1 MSKDNNAIL
10 TVHSM
15 QIMTDTI
22 TVRTTKPIEIIDITA
37 EVRAALSSAGLDR
50 GQITVIS
57 RHTTAFININE
68 KEERLLED
76 METFLKR
83 LVPKDGNYLH
93 NLNPIDGR
101 HNAHSHLLGLF
112 MNSSET
118 IPFSEGKMLLGQWQ
132 SVFLVELDGPRNERS
147 VILQISGIETAV
159 QARNQ

>member
-1 MSKDNNAIL
+1 
-10 TVHSM
+10 M
-15 QIMTDTI
+15 QISTY
-22 TVRTTKPIEIIDITA
+22 TVRRRTTKPIEIIDITA
-37 EVRAALSSAGLDR
+37 EVSAALLSSGLER
-50 GQITVIS
+50 GQVTVIS

-83 LVPKDGNYLH
+83 FVPKDGNYQH

-118 IPFSEGKMLLGQWQ
+118 IPFAEGKMLLGEWQ
-132 SVFLVELDGPRNERS
+132 SLFFIELDGPREERS
-147 VILQISGIETAV
+147 ILLQISGI
-159 QARNQ
+159 

>member
-1 MSKDNNAIL
+1 
-10 TVHSM
+10 M
-15 QIMTDTI
+15 QVVTNTI
-22 TVRTTKPIEIIDITA
+22 TVQTTKQIEIIDITA
-37 EVRAALSSAGLDR
+37 EITAALSATGLDR

-68 KEERLLED
+68 KEELLLED

-118 IPFSEGKMLLGQWQ
+118 IPFSEGKMLLGEWQ
-132 SVFLVELDGPRNERS
+132 SVFFVELDGPRNER
-147 VILQISGIETAV
+147 VILLQLSGI
-159 QARNQ
+159 

>member
-1 MSKDNNAIL
+1 
-10 TVHSM
+10 M
-15 QIMTDTI
+15 QIKTHTI
-22 TVRTTKPIEIIDITA
+22 TVRTTKPVEIIDITA
-37 EVRAALSSAGLDR
+37 EIRAALSSTRLER

-83 LVPKDGNYLH
+83 LVPKDGNYQH

-132 SVFLVELDGPRNERS
+132 SVFFVELDGPRDERS
-147 VILQISGIETAV
+147 IILHISGIETAV
-159 QARNQ
+159 EARNQ

>member
-1 MSKDNNAIL
+1 MEKRNIDISN
-10 TVHSM
+10 SM
-15 QIMTDTI
+15 QIMTHTI

-37 EVRAALSSAGLDR
+37 EIRAALSSTGLER

-57 RHTTAFININE
+57 LHTTAFININE

-93 NLNPIDGR
+93 NLNPLDGR

-132 SVFLVELDGPRNERS
+132 SVFFVELDGPRTERK
-147 VILQISGIETAV
+147 ILLQISGI
-159 QARNQ
+159 

>member
-1 MSKDNNAIL
+1 
-10 TVHSM
+10 M
-15 QIMTDTI
+15 QIITHTI
-22 TVRTTKPIEIIDITA
+22 SARTSKPIDIIDITA
-37 EVRAALSSAGLDR
+37 EVTAVLSATGLDR

-68 KEERLLED
+68 KEEHLLED

-83 LVPKDGNYLH
+83 LAPKDGNYLH

-101 HNAHSHLLGLF
+101 HNAHSHLLGLL

-132 SVFLVELDGPRNERS
+132 SLFFIELDGPRAERN
-147 VILQISGIETAV
+147 ILLQISGI
-159 QARNQ
+159 

>member
-1 MSKDNNAIL
+1 
-10 TVHSM
+10 M
-15 QIMTDTI
+15 QISTY
-22 TVRTTKPIEIIDITA
+22 TVRRRTTKPIEIIDITA
-37 EVRAALSSAGLDR
+37 EVSAALLSSGLER
-50 GQITVIS
+50 GQVTVIS

-83 LVPKDGNYLH
+83 FVPKDGDYQH

-118 IPFSEGKMLLGQWQ
+118 IPFAEGKMLLGEWQ
-132 SVFLVELDGPRNERS
+132 SLFFIELDGPREERS
-147 VILQISGIETAV
+147 ILLQISGI
-159 QARNQ
+159 

>member
-1 MSKDNNAIL
+1 MRII
-10 TVHSM
+10 TH
-15 QIMTDTI
+15 TI
-22 TVRTTKPIEIIDITA
+22 KVPTTRPVEIIDITT
-37 EVRAALSSAGLDR
+37 EIRAALSLTGLER

-68 KEERLLED
+68 KEEHLLED

-132 SVFLVELDGPRNERS
+132 SVFFVELDGPRAERS
-147 VILQISGIETAV
+147 ILVQLSGI
-159 QARNQ
+159 

>member
-1 MSKDNNAIL
+1 
-10 TVHSM
+10 M
-15 QIMTDTI
+15 QVFTHTI
-22 TVRTTKPIEIIDITA
+22 TVRTTRPIEIIDISS
-37 EVRAALSSAGLDR
+37 EVSASLSSTGLDR

-68 KEERLLED
+68 KEGRLLED

-132 SVFLVELDGPRNERS
+132 SVFFVELDGPRAERT
-147 VILQISGIETAV
+147 ILLQISGI
-159 QARNQ
+159 